1 MGGGG
6 GSGKST
12 LGDIQPLVD
21 KAREELRRPETTR
34 RNVFLSFAYEDI
46 NEVNLLRG
54 QARNENS
61 DIEFNDWSVQEPFD
75 SSRADYIR
83 QKIGERI
90 AQSSMTV
97 VFVSSATHGS
107 KWVEWEIRESLEKGK
122 KVVAVYAGKRVPKR
136 LPPAVIEK
144 RIDVVPW
151 SGLADAL
158 K

>member
-1 MGGGG
+1 M
-6 GSGKST
+6 
-12 LGDIQPLVD
+12 D
-21 KAREELRRPETTR
+21 KAREELRRAETAR

-54 QARNENS
+54 QAQSERS

-90 AQSSMTV
+90 AQSSVTV
-97 VFVSSATHGS
+97 VFVSSATHRS
-107 KWVEWEIRESLEKGK
+107 RWVDWEIRESLERGK
-122 KVVAVYAGKRVPKR
+122 KVVAVHVGKRAPR
-136 LPPAVIEK
+136 QLPAAVTEN
-144 RIDVVPW
+144 RIAVVPW
-151 SGLADAL
+151 SKLADAL